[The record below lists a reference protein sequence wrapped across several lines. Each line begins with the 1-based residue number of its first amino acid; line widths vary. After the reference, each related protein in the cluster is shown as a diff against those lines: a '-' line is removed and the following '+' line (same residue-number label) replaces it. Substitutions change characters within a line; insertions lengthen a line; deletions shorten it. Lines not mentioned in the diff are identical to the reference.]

1 MPGAYHGDTTEYKNG
16 GLWANIHAKRKRIAA
31 GSGETMRS
39 PGSKGAP
46 TDEALERSK
55 NAYGGMMDNSSM
67 GYGGDMYAYGGKI
80 PKEVLR
86 ARAESHMSKEAADE
100 YVNSYMDGGYMYGKG
115 GYVVT
120 KSNERKGK
128 THKVTGPDGTVKYF
142 GDPNLKNKP
151 KDKDAKDAFYSRH
164 AQNLKNNPHF
174 RAYAR
179 ATWGYGGDMN
189 EMKYGGGMCGCGK
202 RGCKGCGGKMHKA
215 YGGDMRKRYYNGGE
229 FDIEL
234 NAPDIPAP
242 YGYHYYSP
250 INEEDYSLDAN
261 LENNYFLNANNFT
274 TQEELD
280 FLKAY
285 QDAEA
290 KTKKKDKPKDP
301 EDPEGDTFEGKLSA
315 GDIMGGLAQSA
326 GDISGLAYAMK
337 KPAPRGT
344 VTARTLEFDP
354 TMYDKAIAQGDLATR
369 ALSRANPNA
378 SLSAQIA
385 SSTAMR
391 TAIANEKAAQ
401 KFRIDA
407 ANATSE
413 AEAER
418 YNLRAQEMDRQAED
432 MRQMAIST
440 HLTNLGGTY
449 AGMRRDKKTMAME
462 AQIANMLGTENY
474 TFKRNADGSITIVP
488 KI

>member
-1 MPGAYHGDTTEYKNG
+1 MAKRVTSFADQAKAIIKKYGNRPDDNASKAAMNRELQALKEQQEMEREQMARDAMDTLNSLGYNEPQAPGMMGDQMPMHQMPDGSMMPGAYHGDP
-16 GLWANIHAKRKRIAA
+16 
-31 GSGETMRS
+31 S
-39 PGSKGAP
+39 
-46 TDEALERSK
+46 
-55 NAYGGMMDNSSM
+55 
-67 GYGGDMYAYGGKI
+67 
-80 PKEVLR
+80 
-86 ARAESHMSKEAADE
+86 
-100 YVNSYMDGGYMYGKG
+100 VN
-115 GYVVT
+115 
-120 KSNERKGK
+120 
-128 THKVTGPDGTVKYF
+128 
-142 GDPNLKNKP
+142 
-151 KDKDAKDAFYSRH
+151 
-164 AQNLKNNPHF
+164 QQ
-174 RAYAR
+174 
-179 ATWGYGGDMN
+179 
-189 EMKYGGGMCGCGK
+189 KYGGGMCGCGK

-215 YGGDMRKRYYNGGE
+215 YGGDMRKKYYNGG
-229 FDIEL
+229 FGVEL
-234 NAPDIPAP
+234 NTPDIPAS
-242 YGYHYYSP
+242 YGYVPKVYETYGRPSV
-250 INEEDYSLDAN
+250 NRDSFDAN
-261 LENNYFLNANNFT
+261 LEDNYFLNANNFT

-301 EDPEGDTFEGKLSA
+301 TDPEGDTFEGKLSA

-391 TAIANEKAAQ
+391 TAIGNEKAAQ

-440 HLTNLGGTY
+440 HLTNLGDKY

-474 TFKRNADGSITIVP
+474 TFKRNTDGSITIVP